1 MKIRFIR
8 HGDPDYV
15 NDTLTE
21 KGRKEAELLAKAAGS
36 LGLGNCYMS
45 PLGRAM
51 DTAAYSLE
59 AVGKKAEILDWLR
72 EFPAQVDVN
81 GSEIL
86 QKAYPDAEH
95 KDGNFLPRI
104 VWDMM
109 PGYWTEHPEYSHP
122 VQWRES
128 QVAKHSDLA
137 SAYDH
142 VIEAFDHFLEEYDP
156 ES

>member
-21 KGRKEAELLAKAAGS
+21 KGRKEAELLAKAAGR

-86 QKAYPDAEH
+86 QKAYPCLLYTSPEDFS
-95 KDGNFLPRI
+95 GCFFLLDR
-104 VWDMM
+104 
-109 PGYWTEHPEYSHP
+109 
-122 VQWRES
+122 
-128 QVAKHSDLA
+128 
-137 SAYDH
+137 
-142 VIEAFDHFLEEYDP
+142 
-156 ES
+156 